1 MMKKKLIYALSLC
14 GMMLTASSCSNFLDQ
29 ESSDE
34 VIVTTVAD
42 YSELLLGS
50 GYPSPT
56 SPMYNLLYVLDDDF
70 SLQESQLSDE
80 LDESAVG
87 VFPFYTWQPDM
98 WTNASSATATYTD
111 CYAGTYTYI
120 KGVNAVLD
128 GIDEAVG
135 DDEERDQVK
144 AEALALRGYY
154 YYMLVNI
161 FSEPYSY
168 NKESAGV
175 PLKLTANLETDGR
188 PRGTVAEVYNQ
199 IISDLTESAALFAKY
214 TKRRGT
220 YRINRPTVEIL
231 LCRVYLQMEEW
242 QKVVDAATEAIK
254 EGGDLCDYRQYSSSA
269 CISNYNYSEVEWV
282 YGNGNTPSRSLSRMG
297 PSSDFAKLLTS
308 NDTRTSFWFYYSS
321 WYGTWNV
328 YKHRIS
334 YPSGTSRMPTNS
346 IRMSEAWLS
355 RAEAYAQLG
364 QTASAQADLKEL
376 QTKRYTDLD
385 AQESATASLTLL
397 EKIRQERRV
406 ELCFDEVRWFDL
418 RRYGMP
424 SIQHTYKN
432 MSGATL
438 QTYVLQE
445 KDPLYTIPIPA
456 DDVAQNGNIQ
466 QNASASQPA
475 RTPSN

>member
-1 MMKKKLIYALSLC
+1 
-14 GMMLTASSCSNFLDQ
+14 MMLTASSCSNFLDQ

-308 NDTRTSFWFYYSS
+308 NDTRTGFWFYYSS

>member
-1 MMKKKLIYALSLC
+1 MKKKLIYTLSLC

-56 SPMYNLLYVLDDDF
+56 SSLYTLLYALDDDMG
-70 SLQESQLSDE
+70 LVESQVSDY
-80 LDESAVG
+80 SATSVEG
-87 VFPFYTWQPDM
+87 LFPFYTWQPNM
-98 WTNASSATATYTD
+98 WTNPASATGTYTD
-111 CYAGTYTYI
+111 CYESTYERI

-135 DDEERDQVK
+135 DQEELEQVK

-175 PLKLTANLETDGR
+175 PLKLTANLETSGR
-188 PRGTVAEVYNQ
+188 PRGTVAEVYDQ
-199 IISDLTESAALFAKY
+199 IISDLNESAALFAKY

-220 YRINRPTVEIL
+220 YRINRPAVEIL

-254 EGGDLCDYRQYSSSA
+254 EGGEISDYTTLSGSD
-269 CISNYNYSEVEWV
+269 CISKYDYTEVEWV
-282 YGNGNTPSRSLSRMG
+282 FGNGNTPSRLTAMG
-297 PSSDFAKLLTS
+297 VSADLGKLLTS
-308 NDTRTSFWFYYSS
+308 NDKRTSFWFYYSS
-321 WYGTWNV
+321 WTGSWTI
-328 YKHRIS
+328 YKHRMS
-334 YPSGTSRMPTNS
+334 YPSGTARMPTNS
-346 IRMSEAWLS
+346 VRMSEAWLS

-424 SIQHTYKN
+424 RIEHAYKATE
-432 MSGATL
+432 GATM

-456 DDVAQNGNIQ
+456 DDVAANGNIQ
-466 QNASASQPA
+466 QNASASQPS

>member
-1 MMKKKLIYALSLC
+1 
-14 GMMLTASSCSNFLDQ
+14 
-29 ESSDE
+29 
-34 VIVTTVAD
+34 
-42 YSELLLGS
+42 
-50 GYPSPT
+50 
-56 SPMYNLLYVLDDDF
+56 
-70 SLQESQLSDE
+70 
-80 LDESAVG
+80 
-87 VFPFYTWQPDM
+87 
-98 WTNASSATATYTD
+98 
-111 CYAGTYTYI
+111 
-120 KGVNAVLD
+120 
-128 GIDEAVG
+128 
-135 DDEERDQVK
+135 
-144 AEALALRGYY
+144 
-154 YYMLVNI
+154 
-161 FSEPYSY
+161 
-168 NKESAGV
+168 V

>member
-1 MMKKKLIYALSLC
+1 
-14 GMMLTASSCSNFLDQ
+14 
-29 ESSDE
+29 
-34 VIVTTVAD
+34 
-42 YSELLLGS
+42 
-50 GYPSPT
+50 
-56 SPMYNLLYVLDDDF
+56 
-70 SLQESQLSDE
+70 
-80 LDESAVG
+80 
-87 VFPFYTWQPDM
+87 
-98 WTNASSATATYTD
+98 
-111 CYAGTYTYI
+111 
-120 KGVNAVLD
+120 
-128 GIDEAVG
+128 
-135 DDEERDQVK
+135 
-144 AEALALRGYY
+144 
-154 YYMLVNI
+154 
-161 FSEPYSY
+161 
-168 NKESAGV
+168 
-175 PLKLTANLETDGR
+175 
-188 PRGTVAEVYNQ
+188 VYNQ

-308 NDTRTSFWFYYSS
+308 NDTRTGFWFYYSS